1 MSRRMCQ
8 FASSSQPHFK
18 RTLLAVTLASL
29 ACSAVAEEALDLGQT
44 VVTASG
50 FEQNLR
56 DAPAAITVISADELK
71 KKSYTDVTD
80 ALKHVAGVQISGGG
94 VEQSIMMRGM
104 TSAYT
109 LFLIDGRPAQGNDAF
124 SERGSQA
131 GTPINFLPPIESIE
145 RIEVIRG
152 PASALYGSD
161 AMGGVI
167 NIITKKVTDEFGGSI
182 TAEYAMP
189 GSGNKINERGHQTSA
204 VVNMPLVKD
213 VLGLQLTGGYY
224 KQNESDFVGGGDS
237 AASDPQ
243 YKRQNAGGKLSWNI
257 NDQNALTVGHSYTQQ
272 ERWQNPG
279 RSLAE
284 TTTDRQG
291 NIIPVD
297 PRYTDSVKK
306 NYFLSHE
313 GKHGNVFTNSYVN
326 YDHSE
331 NKSTLNPNTGKG
343 IEFEVITANTQA
355 SWFLGAH
362 TLTGGLTHKYE
373 NLEHGSNGLS
383 EPVVSDG
390 DALVKM
396 DRYQNSI
403 FLEDNWSL
411 TDDLIL
417 TLSGRYDDNQVFGSE
432 FSPKVYAVWHMNDNF
447 TLKGGVTSGYK
458 APELRTAATDFGST
472 SRGGVIIGNPELVPE
487 TSLNRE
493 IGIHYENFDLG
504 LAGSVTAYVTDYE
517 DKINRTGRLRSEDG
531 STGCQ
536 ALADNP
542 SMADCVYNGTVF
554 PYHEF
559 GYTTYEN
566 VDKAEL
572 RGIEFT
578 MDYDILDNL
587 TYRHSYTWT
596 DTEQKSGEY
605 KGEPLNDVARHMF
618 NVSLDWGVTSRLNL
632 WTQVN
637 YRGETS
643 GRWQTGTSGSSSNGI
658 KYPSYTFVDAG
669 LVYRPED
676 SWSFKAGV
684 YNLTN
689 KEVTTDGD
697 YAYNLDGRRII
708 VGLTKTF

>member
-1 MSRRMCQ
+1 MSRCIRQ
-8 FASSSQPHFK
+8 SASRSQPHFK
-18 RTLLAVTLASL
+18 RTLLAVSLASL
-29 ACSAVAEEALDLGQT
+29 VCTVTAEEALNLGQT

-56 DAPAAITVISADELK
+56 DAPAAITVISAEELQ

-80 ALKHVAGVQISGGG
+80 ALKNVAGVQISGGG
-94 VEQSIMMRGM
+94 VEQSIMLRGM
-104 TSAYT
+104 TAAYT

-167 NIITKKVTDEFGGSI
+167 NIITKKVSNEFSGSI
-182 TAEYAMP
+182 TAEYAMA
-189 GSGNKINERGHQTSA
+189 GSGNDVNEDGVQTSA
-204 VVNMPLVKD
+204 VMNLPLIKD
-213 VLGLQLTGGYY
+213 VLGLQLTGGYFN
-224 KQNESDFVGGGDS
+224 QEESNFVGGSDS
-237 AASDPQ
+237 AATDPE
-243 YKRQNAGGKLSWNI
+243 YKRRNAGGKLSWNL
-257 NDQNALTVGHSYTQQ
+257 NDQNSLTLGHSYTQQ
-272 ERWQNPG
+272 ERWKNPG

-284 TTTDRQG
+284 DAEPT
-291 NIIPVD
+291 
-297 PRYTDSVKK
+297 YADSVKK

-313 GKHGNVFTNSYVN
+313 GKYGSVFTNSYLN

-331 NKSTLNPNTGKG
+331 NRSTLNADTGNG

-373 NLEHGSNGLS
+373 NLEHGSNGLR
-383 EPVVSDG
+383 EPVADPN
-390 DALVKM
+390 ALVKM
-396 DRYQNSI
+396 NRYQNSI
-403 FLEDNWSL
+403 FLEDNWNL

-417 TLSGRYDDNQVFGSE
+417 TLSGRYDDNQVFGGE
-432 FSPKVYAVWHMNDNF
+432 FSPKVYAVWHMSDSF

-458 APELRTAATDFGST
+458 APELRSAATDFGST

-517 DKINRTGRLRSEDG
+517 DKINRTGRVCPNYPDG
-531 STGCQ
+531 VPAG
-536 ALADNP
+536 AP
-542 SMADCVYNGTVF
+542 DCVYNGKVY
-554 PYHEF
+554 PAHPF
-559 GYTTYEN
+559 GYTSYEN
-566 VDKAEL
+566 VDKAQL

-578 MDYDILDNL
+578 MDYDILDSL

-618 NVSLDWGVTSRLNL
+618 NASLDWELNQRLNL
-632 WTQVN
+632 WTQIN

-643 GRWQTGTSGSSSNGI
+643 GRWQTGTSGSSTNGI
-658 KYPSYTFVDAG
+658 KYPSYTFADAG
-669 LVYRPED
+669 LVFRPQD
-676 SWSFKAGV
+676 DLSLKAGI

-689 KEVTTDGD
+689 KKVTTDGD
-697 YAYNLDGRRII
+697 YAYNLDGRKFI
-708 VGLTKTF
+708 VGLTKSF

>member
-1 MSRRMCQ
+1 MSRRMRS
-8 FASSSQPHFK
+8 FAASSQPHFRK
-18 RTLLAVTLASL
+18 SLLAVALTSV
-29 ACSAVAEEALDLGQT
+29 ACAAVAEEALNLGQT

-56 DAPAAITVISADELK
+56 DAPAAITVISAEELQ
-71 KKSYTDVTD
+71 KKSYTDITD
-80 ALKHVAGVQISGGG
+80 ALKHVAGVQIAGGG

-104 TSAYT
+104 SSAYT

-131 GTPINFLPPIESIE
+131 GTPINFLPPIEAIE

-167 NIITKKVTDEFGGSI
+167 NIITKKVSDKFSGSI
-182 TAEYAMP
+182 TAEYSTP
-189 GSGNKINERGHQTSA
+189 GRGNKINERGHQTSA
-204 VVNMPLVKD
+204 VVNMPLIKD
-213 VLGLQLTGGYY
+213 VLGLQLTGAYY
-224 KQNESDFVGGGDS
+224 KQDESHFVGESDS
-237 AASDPQ
+237 AATDPQ
-243 YKRQNAGGKLSWNI
+243 YRRENAGGKLSWNL
-257 NDQNALTVGHSYTQQ
+257 NEQNALTVGHSYTQQ
-272 ERWQNPG
+272 ERWKYPG

-284 TTTDRQG
+284 DAEAT
-291 NIIPVD
+291 
-297 PRYTDSVKK
+297 YADSVKK
-306 NYFLSHE
+306 NYFITHDGEFGSI
-313 GKHGNVFTNSYVN
+313 FTNSYIN

-331 NKSTLNPNTGKG
+331 NRSTLNADTGKG

-373 NLEHGSNGLS
+373 NLEHGSNGLR
-383 EPVVSDG
+383 EPVADPNMV
-390 DALVKM
+390 VEM

-417 TLSGRYDDNQVFGSE
+417 TLSGRYDDNQVFGGE

-458 APELRTAATDFGST
+458 APELRSAATDFGST
-472 SRGGVIIGNPELVPE
+472 SMGGVIIGNPELVPE

-493 IGIHYENFDLG
+493 IGLHYENIDLG

-517 DKINRTGRLRSEDG
+517 DKINRTGRVCPNYPDG
-531 STGCQ
+531 VPAG
-536 ALADNP
+536 AP
-542 SMADCVYNGTVF
+542 SCVYNGQEY
-554 PYHEF
+554 PAHQF
-559 GYTTYEN
+559 GYTSYEN

-578 MDYDILDNL
+578 LDYDILDNL
-587 TYRHSYTWT
+587 TYRHSYTFT

-618 NVSLDWGVTSRLNL
+618 NASLDWGVTSRLNL

-643 GRWQTGTSGSSSNGI
+643 GRWQTGTSGSSTNGI

-676 SWSFKAGV
+676 SWSFKAGI
-684 YNLTN
+684 YNLAN

-697 YAYNLDGRRII
+697 YAYNLDGRRFI
-708 VGLTKTF
+708 VGLTKSF

>member
-1 MSRRMCQ
+1 MSRRIHPS
-8 FASSSQPHFK
+8 FSFSQPPVGK
-18 RTLLAVTLASL
+18 ALLAVTLASL
-29 ACSAVAEEALDLGQT
+29 ACSAVAGEALNLGQT

-56 DAPAAITVISADELK
+56 DAPAAITVISAEELK

-80 ALKHVAGVQISGGG
+80 ALKNVAGVQIAGGG
-94 VEQSIMMRGM
+94 VEQSIMLRGM
-104 TSAYT
+104 TAAYT
-109 LFLIDGRPAQGNDAF
+109 LFLIDGRPVQGNDAF

-167 NIITKKVTDEFGGSI
+167 NIITKKVTDQFSGSV

-189 GSGNKINERGHQTSA
+189 GSGNKLNERGYQGSA
-204 VVNMPLVKD
+204 VVNMPLIKD
-213 VLGLQLTGGYY
+213 VLGLQLNGNYY
-224 KQNESDFVGGGDS
+224 KQDESNFLGQSDS
-237 AASDPQ
+237 AATDPEYQ
-243 YKRQNAGGKLSWNI
+243 RQGGGGKLAWNL
-257 NDQNALTVGHSYTQQ
+257 NDQNTFTLGHTYTQQ
-272 ERWQNPG
+272 ERWKHPG
-279 RSLAE
+279 RSIAE
-284 TTTDRQG
+284 DA
-291 NIIPVD
+291 D
-297 PRYTDSVKK
+297 PTYNNSVKK
-306 NYFLSHE
+306 NYFLTHE
-313 GKHGNVFTNSYVN
+313 GEYGSVFTNSYIN
-326 YDHSE
+326 YDRSE
-331 NKSTLNPNTGKG
+331 NRTTLNADTGKG
-343 IEFEVITANTQA
+343 IEFDVVTANTQA
-355 SWFLGAH
+355 TWFMGSH
-362 TLTGGLTHKYE
+362 TMTAGLTHKYE
-373 NLEHGSNGLS
+373 NLEHGSNGLR
-383 EPVVSDG
+383 EPIVDPTAVVE
-390 DALVKM
+390 M

-411 TDDLIL
+411 TDNLIL
-417 TLSGRYDDNQVFGSE
+417 TLSGRYDDNQVFGGE

-447 TLKGGVTSGYK
+447 TLKGGVTSGYR
-458 APELRTAATDFGST
+458 APELRSAATDFGST
-472 SRGGVIIGNPELVPE
+472 SRGGVIIGNPELIPE

-504 LAGSVTAYVTDYE
+504 LAGSVTAYVTDYK
-517 DKINRTGRLRSEDG
+517 DKINRTGRVCPNYPDG
-531 STGCQ
+531 VPAG
-536 ALADNP
+536 AP
-542 SMADCVYNGTVF
+542 DCVYNGKVY
-554 PYHEF
+554 PAHQY
-559 GYTTYEN
+559 GYTSYEN

-587 TYRHSYTWT
+587 TYRHSYTFT

-618 NVSLDWGVTSRLNL
+618 NASLDWEVTPQINL

-643 GRWQTGTSGSSSNGI
+643 GRWQTGTSGSSTNGI
-658 KYPSYTFVDAG
+658 KYPSYTFADAG
-669 LVYRPED
+669 MVYRPAD
-676 SWSFKAGV
+676 SWAFKAGI

-689 KEVTTDGD
+689 KKVTTDGD

-708 VGLTKTF
+708 VGLTKSF